1 MEPITITGAKLE
13 EGKLILTVDRACLG
27 MAMGWIRKKKDMAY
41 DLELKEHREKRSL
54 NANAY
59 AWSLINEIGKALRI
73 KSIDVY
79 REAVLNVGA
88 SYTPICIQEDK
99 VEAVRR
105 QWESNGL
112 GWQMIDQGPSRVDG
126 CRVVFAYP
134 GSSTYDNAQMA
145 RLIDG
150 LVQDCK
156 ALGIETRSPEEIAS
170 MLGEWDAE

>member
-13 EGKLILTVDRACLG
+13 AGKLILTVDRECLG
-27 MAMGWIRKKKDMAY
+27 MAMGWMRKKKDMAY

-59 AWSLINEIGKALRI
+59 AWTLIHALAKEMHIKA
-73 KSIDVY
+73 IDIY
-79 REAVLNVGA
+79 REAVLSVGGN
-88 SYTPICIQEDK
+88 YTPMCIQSDK
-99 VEAVRR
+99 VDDVRR
-105 QWESNGL
+105 FWESKGI

-134 GSSTYDNAQMA
+134 GSSTYDTAQMA

-156 ALGIETRSPEEIAS
+156 ALGIETRTPEEIAS